1 MTQTLNDVLG
11 IAEPGDIDFKEEAR
25 KARIKLC
32 GKYISR
38 WILERKV
45 MVKYK
50 NQCKERDCPFCQK
63 FREGEMAIRLGGL
76 VGMARVLR
84 LPDDRSARETIESL
98 GLEKE
103 KYLRI
108 PVESNSIT
116 LVLDTDQEVGQILTD
131 ELAQQIA
138 PLVNTPKGRK
148 ISGSLGKS
156 LPIPKKEETNIPKD
170 EIKTREFHIDFTGS
184 NLDYKDI
191 QDYVLERTR
200 YMNPR
205 TKYEMQTCAD
215 KLEEITEIAVG
226 ELLGDCVKIHFLN
239 QKVIRV
245 NIDEIDW
252 LNLPGSKESD
262 PF

>member
-1 MTQTLNDVLG
+1 MIQTLNDVFG
-11 IAEPGDIDFKEEAR
+11 IEPADIDFKEEAR

-45 MVKYK
+45 MIKYK
-50 NQCKERDCPFCQK
+50 NQCKERDCPDCQK
-63 FREGEMAIRLGGL
+63 FREGEMAIRFGGL
-76 VGMARVLR
+76 VDAVRVVSLPNEEAAR
-84 LPDDRSARETIESL
+84 DITRE
-98 GLEKE
+98 LEKIQ
-103 KYLRI
+103 YIRF
-108 PVESNSIT
+108 PRQDGRVT
-116 LVLDTDQEVGQILTD
+116 LVLDTDEEIGESLTD
-131 ELAQQIA
+131 ELAQEVA
-138 PLVNTPKGRK
+138 PLVNAPKGRK
-148 ISGSLGKS
+148 ISGSLGK
-156 LPIPKKEETNIPKD
+156 LQPIPKKEETNIPKD

-205 TKYEMQTCAD
+205 TKYELQTCAD
-215 KLEEITEIAVG
+215 KLEEITEVAVG
-226 ELLGDCVKIHFLN
+226 ELLGDCAKIHFLN

-252 LNLPGSKESD
+252 RNLPGGAEPP